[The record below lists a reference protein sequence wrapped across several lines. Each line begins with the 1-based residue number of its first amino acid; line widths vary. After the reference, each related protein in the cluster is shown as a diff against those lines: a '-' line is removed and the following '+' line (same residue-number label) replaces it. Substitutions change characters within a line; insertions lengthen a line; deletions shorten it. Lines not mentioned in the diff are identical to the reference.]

1 MSVYYSV
8 VEVTPTSEEWIPSY
22 IEQVTQIVAK
32 HGGKYLARTGSHQQM
47 EGDRESAAL
56 CVIIEWPSKE
66 AAVGLMEDPAYAP
79 HFKARSEGAVNH
91 HIFVEGK
98 DDFA

>member
-1 MSVYYSV
+1 MSNYYSV
-8 VEVTPTSEEWIPSY
+8 VEVTPSSTDWIPRY
-22 IEQVTQIVAK
+22 IDEVTKIVAK
-32 HGGKYLARTGSHQQM
+32 HGGKYLARTASFDQM
-47 EGDRESAAL
+47 EGDREKAAL

-66 AAVGLMEDPAYAP
+66 AAVGLMEDPLYAP

-91 HIFVEGK
+91 HMFVEAK